1 LMVFHQESE
10 SGAWLINTK
19 CASAARAAVVAA
31 NPAVSANAATR
42 ILSVALPLQSLIVST
57 FLGLRY

>member
-1 LMVFHQESE
+1 
-10 SGAWLINTK
+10 
-19 CASAARAAVVAA
+19 
-31 NPAVSANAATR
+31 VSASAATR